1 MTHFNH
7 LFVVLACLALLLFG
21 ADGKKSKVEELT
33 PSDFKSKV
41 GLYFFFWA
49 WMNCD
54 DEYTRQDVW
63 RQNRKARQ
71 NPLIVFPSLT
81 F

>member
-1 MTHFNH
+1 M
-7 LFVVLACLALLLFG
+7 ALLLICG

-54 DEYTRQDVW
+54 DESR
-63 RQNRKARQ
+63 RKTCSMGGVMTEKRGKI
-71 NPLIVFPSLT
+71 L
-81 F
+81 